1 MLLSMSLCLQVGWIC
16 QALASI
22 GMPYSPII
30 YYTSNNMGKVFFWI
44 FAVFPWNPLTKGI
57 LDMSAAGMNP
67 IQKGVLVVQL

>member
-1 MLLSMSLCLQVGWIC
+1 
-16 QALASI
+16 
-22 GMPYSPII
+22 MPYSPII

-67 IQKGVLVVQL
+67 IQKGVLVGQL

>member
-1 MLLSMSLCLQVGWIC
+1 
-16 QALASI
+16 
-22 GMPYSPII
+22 MPYSPII

-67 IQKGVLVVQL
+67 IQKGESAVLLQCGLHAQHHSHLERLLSF